1 MPVSLTAQV
10 DIAGESVKRVKH
22 SVEVAFDIHTTP
34 KTLKNRYKMVLTPYL
49 CNGADT
55 VWLPQAE
62 IYGKIRYKRERQEQ
76 ALSGNHTWSLAPN
89 QILEGGSCTYAA
101 AVPYEKWMRTAS
113 LGIKRR
119 MVGCACDCHDGDQ
132 TLLADVPVYTPPVP
146 AVAEIAADPARFE
159 VVEAHRRWAFDR
171 NEIRV
176 FFPVADTELYP
187 DKFGNQATLDK
198 IVEGIRKIGSTENC
212 V

>member
-1 MPVSLTAQV
+1 MKKTASLIFILALPVSLTAQV

-76 ALSGNHTWSLAPN
+76 ALSGNRTWSLAPN

-132 TLLADVPVYTPPVP
+132 TVPLSVSLKYKYLPGRSYGILLKLYLVIRKFPGSRSNTKPP
-146 AVAEIAADPARFE
+146 AVLEIIPLKPP
-159 VVEAHRRWAFDR
+159 
-171 NEIRV
+171 
-176 FFPVADTELYP
+176 FP
-187 DKFGNQATLDK
+187 
-198 IVEGIRKIGSTENC
+198 R
-212 V
+212 